1 MKVYKE
7 MSLTDFEPWSGAK
20 DRYNVLTYEQL
31 EQLTAILEDEYPDGM
46 IDTQVNDLLWFEED
60 WIAEM
65 LGFTDWESLERYN
78 NGEEEEEEEEEETDD
93 EE

>member
-7 MSLTDFEPWSGAK
+7 MSLTDFDPWSGAK

-46 IDTQVNDLLWFEED
+46 SETQVNDILWFEED

-65 LGFTDWESLERYN
+65 LGFEDWEALERHN
-78 NGEEEEEEEEEETDD
+78 NGGEEEEEEEEEEDD
-93 EE
+93 E